1 MAPGQSGLD
10 FQVAEPK
17 LFSLVDWLST
27 RNWFSRWG
35 KHICAGFFTEP
46 RQIGDMVGMSM
57 RKKNELN
64 IQSVA
69 IRKADHFTGISA
81 GIKCRCG
88 TARGVPNKI
97 CVNSHP
103 VIVRVELPEAV
114 IRFDFLWMPCPFGQ
128 FTKGL
133 AVEAKDRRYAL
144 KGRFVEFVLAQLPNY
159 FRADRRFFGQFRI
172 GNPQSAL
179 RLSNNVAN
187 VVFKWNHVCSILLD
201 TDRLWFC
208 LGAQIANPIQ
218 RQFFKRRSNVDNCK
232 CPACFL

>member
-69 IRKADHFTGISA
+69 IRKPHHFTGISA

-144 KGRFVEFVLAQLPNY
+144 KGRFRIISGLTDAFSASSESEIPNPRCA
-159 FRADRRFFGQFRI
+159 FPI
-172 GNPQSAL
+172 MSPT
-179 RLSNNVAN
+179 LSSSGIMFA
-187 VVFKWNHVCSILLD
+187 VFY
-201 TDRLWFC
+201 
-208 LGAQIANPIQ
+208 
-218 RQFFKRRSNVDNCK
+218 
-232 CPACFL
+232 